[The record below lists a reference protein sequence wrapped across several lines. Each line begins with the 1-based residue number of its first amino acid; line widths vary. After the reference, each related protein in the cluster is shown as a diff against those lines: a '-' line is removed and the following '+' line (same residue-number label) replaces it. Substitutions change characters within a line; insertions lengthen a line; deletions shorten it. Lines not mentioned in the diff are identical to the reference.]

1 MNNMKFGVKLES
13 KMSTEEI
20 TKKVLGWQEQSKS
33 ETLYPIV
40 IGTYKNRPKNILT
53 YINRNKETPIYI
65 VLYVE
70 DFINSKYNETY
81 DFMKN
86 LPEPKLIKCKENLY
100 EDKDDYYA
108 EDIVDNLHIIR
119 LSVQWRGILPKRT
132 WIQKNLDLDKY
143 WLVDDDIKD
152 EAAIRSNWEE
162 LNGGKRKKFIT
173 IEEAMKMVQATTKSL
188 KDEEWGCAG
197 MGNEI
202 ACCWYS
208 YDKLYRDESFNCNCV
223 LVNNKTLKANN
234 IWYSLE
240 PADDD
245 IKLCVDILEAGLK
258 NIQCHWLAWFTWYA
272 DGTGVGENKSTM
284 QTGFNEFA
292 LHNYVCMRDYVT
304 LWIKKDKI
312 KTKITPSRI
321 YAHKK
326 VIGDAYHDELYKLC
340 LTGDCDKVYNFL
352 KNTKESK

>member
-1 MNNMKFGVKLES
+1 MNFGVKLET

-20 TKKVLGWQEQSKS
+20 TEKVLGWQEESKNES
-33 ETLYPIV
+33 LYPIV

-53 YINRNKETPIYI
+53 YINRNKDTPIYI

-81 DFMKN
+81 EFMKN

-152 EAAIRSNWEE
+152 EAALRTHFEE
-162 LNGGKRKKFIT
+162 ENGGPRKRIIT
-173 IEEAMKMVQATTKSL
+173 IEEAMKMVQCATHSL
-188 KDEEWGCAG
+188 KDEDWGCAG

-202 ACCWYS
+202 ACCWYGF
-208 YDKLYRDESFNCNCV
+208 DKLYREESFNCNCV

-272 DGTGVGENKSTM
+272 DGTGVGQNKSTM

-312 KTKITPSRI
+312 KTKINPSRI
-321 YAHKK
+321 YARNKI
-326 VIGDAYHDELYKLC
+326 IGDDYHNKLYELC
-340 LTGDCDKVYNFL
+340 LSGDCDKVYEFI
-352 KNTKESK
+352 KNK